1 MTEPTPLRPGDDL
14 ERKQRADD
22 ALELLEN
29 KIFTA
34 AVLALRKEWFQEL
47 MTAGLA
53 DRKIELVAMM
63 KALEAIPNR
72 LQIYVNDQKMHE
84 ARRK

>member
-1 MTEPTPLRPGDDL
+1 MTEPTPIRPSDDI

-29 KIFTA
+29 RIFTR
-34 AVLALRKEWFQEL
+34 AVLTLRQEWFQEL
-47 MTAGLA
+47 MGAPST
-53 DRKIELVAMM
+53 DRRFELVAML